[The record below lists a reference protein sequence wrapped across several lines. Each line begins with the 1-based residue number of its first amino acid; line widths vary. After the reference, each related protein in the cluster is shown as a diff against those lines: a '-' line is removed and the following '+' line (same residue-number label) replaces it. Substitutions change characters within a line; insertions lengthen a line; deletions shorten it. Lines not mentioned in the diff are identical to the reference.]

1 MEYIYRNIENIPV
14 DIEYPDDF
22 ENIVTE
28 SLDKPIIYNRFKK
41 VAHCPRFGETFD
53 YIETI
58 RKGDWLPY
66 RGQNRTFMPH
76 TCHPLGS
83 GKTYLWMFYRNET
96 IYFVVAYASWIY
108 NGEEVADMRDVT
120 QIYIEQIVCISREEQ
135 FMYAY
140 QGAYRGGWSRC
151 QDGSIYLIDKDCVH
165 NLVTIEQLQNTFL
178 KYMDIYVRCADY
190 MIKEAVLCA
199 KYPQVEFIKKAGLE
213 ELVERKVMKQ
223 PSYIGPNWRAKSI
236 PKLLGITHQDIEK
249 LKSWGMFDVDNIAI
263 YKILASQGKVK
274 KNHIEL
280 VKREFYL
287 LELYEDR
294 KKENFVRLTTYFDK
308 QRKRMKEDDNYINHS
323 IKWMY
328 KDYIKQL
335 EELGYPL
342 NDYYRYPKNLK
353 EAHDRISEEYLAMKD
368 KIRKEA
374 DKKRQSKFEKEF
386 LPRLEKMCWRDSKY
400 LIRPL
405 RNRAEFNK
413 EGRNNHN
420 CVASYYERATEGRTS
435 IFVLREIRD
444 EKQSFVTVEIDLK
457 KGELKQCYGQ
467 GNRLP
472 EKEVTE
478 WVEKWLVKMIKK
490 LRKADKATMKG
501 AA

>member
-28 SLDKPIIYNRFKK
+28 SLDKPIIYNRFKR
-41 VAHCPRFGETFD
+41 VAHCPKFGETFD

-76 TCHPLGS
+76 TCHPLGR

-96 IYFVVAYASWIY
+96 IYFIVAYASWIY

-151 QDGSIYLIDKDCVH
+151 QGGSIYLIDKGCVH

-178 KYMDIYVRCADY
+178 KYVDVDIRFADY
-190 MIKEAVLCA
+190 MIKEAALCA

-213 ELVERKVMKQ
+213 EIVERKILKL

-236 PKLLGITHQDIEK
+236 PKFLGITYQDIEK
-249 LKSWGMFDVDNIAI
+249 LKSWGMFDVGNIAI

-287 LELYEDR
+287 SELYEDR
-294 KKENFVRLTTYFDK
+294 GKENFVRLATYFDK
-308 QRKRMKEDDNYINHS
+308 QKKRMKKDSNYINHS

-328 KDYIKQL
+328 KDYLKQL
-335 EELGYPL
+335 QELGYPV

-353 EAHDRISEEYLAMKD
+353 EAHDRISEEYLEMQD
-368 KIRKEA
+368 KKRREA
-374 DKKRQSKFEKEF
+374 DKERQARFEKEF
-386 LPRLEKMCWRDSKY
+386 LPKLEKMCWRDSKY

-413 EGRNNHN
+413 EGRNNRN
-420 CVASYYERATEGRTS
+420 CVASYYERATDGGTS
-435 IFVLREIRD
+435 IFVLRKVGAE
-444 EKQSFVTVEIDLK
+444 EESFVTVEVELK
-457 KGELKQCYGQ
+457 TMELKQCYGK

-472 EKEVTE
+472 EDGVKE
-478 WVEKWLVKMIKK
+478 WAEKWLARMAKK
-490 LRKADKATMKG
+490 KHKAKMKG

>member
-28 SLDKPIIYNRFKK
+28 TLEKPIIYNRFKK
-41 VAHCPRFGETFD
+41 LAHCPKFGETFE
-53 YIETI
+53 YMETI
-58 RKGDWLPY
+58 KKGDWLPY

-108 NGEEVADMRDVT
+108 NGEEVANMRDVT

-135 FMYAY
+135 FMCAY
-140 QGAYRGGWSRC
+140 QGAYRGGWTKC
-151 QDGSIYLIDKDCVH
+151 NDGSIHLIDKGCVH
-165 NLVTIEQLQNTFL
+165 NLVTTEQLQNTFL
-178 KYMDIYVRCADY
+178 KYMDVDIRFADY
-190 MIKEAVLCA
+190 MIKEAAICA
-199 KYPQVEFIKKAGLE
+199 KYPQIEFIKKAGLE
-213 ELVERKVMKQ
+213 DIVRCKITRYPV
-223 PSYIGPNWRAKSI
+223 YIRPNWRAKSI
-236 PKLLGITHQDIEK
+236 PEFLGITHQDIEK
-249 LKSWGMFDVDNIAI
+249 LKSWGMFDLGNIAT
-263 YKILASQGKVK
+263 YKILASKGKVK

-280 VKREFYL
+280 VKREFCL
-287 LELYEDR
+287 SELY
-294 KKENFVRLTTYFDK
+294 KNKNTENFVRLATYFEK
-308 QRKRMKEDDNYINHS
+308 QKKRMKEDSNYINHS

-335 EELGYPL
+335 EELGCPL

-353 EAHDRISEEYLAMKD
+353 ESHDRISEEYLAMKD

-374 DKKRQSKFEKEF
+374 DKERQEKFEKEF
-386 LPRLEKMCWRDSKY
+386 LPRLEKMCWRDSRY

-405 RNRAEFNK
+405 RNRTEFNK

-420 CVASYYERATEGRTS
+420 CVASYYETATEGGTS
-435 IFVLREIRD
+435 IFVLRKIEA
-444 EKQSFVTVEIDLK
+444 EEESFVTVEIDLQ
-457 KGELKQCYGQ
+457 KGKLKQCYGK

-472 EKEVTE
+472 EKEVKE
-478 WVEKWLVKMIKK
+478 WVEKWLVRMMKK
-490 LRKADKATMKG
+490 LKYADKATMKG

>member
-28 SLDKPIIYNRFKK
+28 TLEKPIIYNRFKK
-41 VAHCPRFGETFD
+41 IAHCPKFGETFD
-53 YIETI
+53 YIDTI
-58 RKGDWLPY
+58 KKGDVVPY
-66 RGQNRTFMPH
+66 KGENRVAMPH

-151 QDGSIYLIDKDCVH
+151 QDGSIHLIDKGYVH
-165 NLVTIEQLQNTFL
+165 NLVNQEQLQDTFL
-178 KYMDIYVRCADY
+178 NYMDIHVRFADY
-190 MIKEAVLCA
+190 MIKEAAICA
-199 KYPQVEFIKKAGLE
+199 KYPQIEFIKKAGLE
-213 ELVERKVMKQ
+213 DIVRCKITRCPV
-223 PSYIGPNWRAKSI
+223 YIRPNWRAKSI
-236 PKLLGITHQDIEK
+236 PGFLGLTHQDIEK
-249 LKSWGMFDVDNIAI
+249 LKNWDMFNLPSIST
-263 YKILASQGKVK
+263 YKMLVNHGKVK
-274 KNHIEL
+274 KSHIEL
-280 VKREFYL
+280 VMKEFHISAIYQ
-287 LELYEDR
+287 
-294 KKENFVRLTTYFDK
+294 KGKTENLVRLATYFNK
-308 QRKRMKEDDNYINHS
+308 QREKRKEDDNARQMSVQSEYR
-323 IKWMY
+323 
-328 KDYIKQL
+328 DYIRQL
-335 EELGYPL
+335 EKLDYPL
-342 NDYYRYPKNLK
+342 NDYYKYPKNLT
-353 EAHDRISEEYLAMKD
+353 EAHDRISEEYLAMQN
-368 KIRKEA
+368 KIMQEENR
-374 DKKRQSKFEKEF
+374 KRQEKFESEF
-386 LPRLEKMCWRDSKY
+386 LPRLEKMCWKDNKY

-405 RNRAEFNK
+405 RNRTEFNN

-435 IFVLREIRD
+435 IFVLREIGD
-444 EKQSFVTVEIDLK
+444 EEQSFVTVEIDLK
-457 KGELKQCYGQ
+457 RGELKQCYGQ

-490 LRKADKATMKG
+490 LRKADKATLKG